1 LKKNYHFNAISNK
14 DMTDFEYIIKQARK
28 YHYTKWTDEE
38 LRKCMDMLVGLD
50 RQELVSLYTS
60 KWIADEKILKEEIF
74 KILFADKLGKRE
86 ERIKEMELKELIEEF
101 QDKKSGNISLIRNE
115 LKHRYKE
122 GFDNEKMIIANA
134 FKESRSKGDQQW
146 IELQLRKELYGN
158 YKKDK

>member
-1 LKKNYHFNAISNK
+1 
-14 DMTDFEYIIKQARK
+14 MTDYEYIIKQARK
-28 YHYTKWTDEE
+28 FHYSKWTDEE
-38 LRKCMDMLVGLD
+38 LRKCIDMLIGLD
-50 RQELVSLYTS
+50 RRELVSLYMS
-60 KWIADEKILKEEIF
+60 KWIVEEKILKEEIF
-74 KILFADKLGKRE
+74 KILYADKLGKRE

-134 FKESRSKGDQQW
+134 FKDSRSKGDQQW
-146 IELQLRKELYGN
+146 IELQLRRELYGN

>member
-1 LKKNYHFNAISNK
+1 
-14 DMTDFEYIIKQARK
+14 MTDFEYIIKQARK

-50 RQELVSLYTS
+50 RQELVSLYMS
-60 KWIADEKILKEEIF
+60 KWIAEEKILKEEIF

-86 ERIKEMELKELIEEF
+86 ERIKEMDLKELIEEF

-134 FKESRSKGDQQW
+134 YKESRSKGDQQW
-146 IELQLRKELYGN
+146 IELQLRRELYGN
-158 YKKDK
+158 CKRDK